1 MNKISYLLGLHL
13 LADDLGGGVEGEVD
27 LEGGQVQLLD
37 GESLPGDSG
46 GGPVQEDAVL
56 VNNVDDGGDLARVG
70 AISQDGNAS
79 DLYKLAEWH
88 L

>member
-1 MNKISYLLGLHL
+1 M
-13 LADDLGGGVEGEVD
+13 
-27 LEGGQVQLLD
+27 QLLD
-37 GESLPGDSG
+37 GLRLLDDTG

-56 VNNVDDGGDLARVG
+56 VNHVDNGSDLAGVG
-70 AISQDGNAS
+70 AISHDGNAS